1 MLSALGS
8 RAIIGEFYNRLS
20 QEEGIPWINGTS
32 MFFPSD
38 QASET
43 YEQLGQ
49 VPTMEE
55 WVGGREAKV
64 LKLLGNL
71 TIINKHYQSTLQVL
85 LSEIRRDKTGQVQ
98 VRLND
103 QVRRAQAHWALLLTD
118 LMKTGQTVA
127 GQDGQFF
134 FDTDHTEGDNTTNQ
148 DNDLTTN
155 ITVAASPTAVEMET
169 AIFNMISVILGFLDD
184 QNQPMNED
192 ATEFTVMV
200 RQNMMAAATAAIK
213 ATTITDSSGSKTN
226 VLAALG
232 KFKIDLAINP
242 RLTATDEF
250 YVYRTD
256 GNGTKAFIRQEETP
270 LTVARLA
277 EGSDEEFKNKRHLY
291 GIDTWRNVGF
301 GMWQHACLQTF
312 T

>member
-8 RAIIGEFYNRLS
+8 RAIIGEFYNRLA
-20 QEEGIPWINGTS
+20 QDLGIPWVNGTS
-32 MFFPSD
+32 MLFPSD
-38 QASET
+38 QASEI

-49 VPTMEE
+49 IPVMQE
-55 WVGGREAKV
+55 WVGGRDAKM
-64 LKLLGNL
+64 LELLGKI
-71 TIINKHYQSTLQVL
+71 TIINKHYESTLQVL

-103 QVRRAQAHWALLLTD
+103 QVTRAQAHWAKLLTD
-118 LMKTGQTVA
+118 LIKTGQTVA

-134 FDTDHTEGDNTTNQ
+134 FDTDHTEGNNTTNQ

-155 ITVAASPTAVEMET
+155 ITTAAAPTAVEMKT
-169 AIFNMISVILGFLDD
+169 AIFDMIAKIIGYLD
-184 QNQPMNED
+184 NENEPMNEN
-192 ATEFTVMV
+192 ASEFLVMV
-200 RQNMMAAATAAIK
+200 PVNMMAAATAAIK
-213 ATTITDSSGSKTN
+213 APIITDSSGSQTN
-226 VLAALG
+226 VLANIVN
-232 KFKIDLAINP
+232 FTINMAVNS
-242 RLTATDEF
+242 RLTTTDEF
-250 YVYRTD
+250 YVFRTD
-256 GNGTKAFIRQEETP
+256 GNGTKALIRQEETP
-270 LTVARLA
+270 LIVTRLA

>member
-8 RAIIGEFYNRLS
+8 RAIIGEFYTRRSPDL
-20 QEEGIPWINGTS
+20 GIPWVNGTS
-32 MFFPSD
+32 MLFPSD
-38 QASET
+38 QAIEI
-43 YEQLGQ
+43 YEQIGQ
-49 VPTMEE
+49 VPVMEE
-55 WVGGREAKV
+55 WIGGRDAKM
-64 LKLLGNL
+64 LELLGKI
-71 TIINKHYQSTLQVL
+71 TIINKHYESTLQVL

-103 QVRRAQAHWALLLTD
+103 QVTRAQAHWAVLLTD
-118 LMKTGQTVA
+118 LIKTGQTVA
-127 GQDGQFF
+127 GQAGQFF
-134 FDTDHTEGDNTTNQ
+134 FDTDHQEGTNTTNQ

-169 AIFNMISVILGFLDD
+169 AIFNMISQLLGFLDNE
-184 QNQPMNED
+184 NQPINED
-192 ATEFTVMV
+192 AKEFTVMV

-213 ATTITDSSGSKTN
+213 ATMITDSSGSKTN
-226 VLAALG
+226 VLATLG
-232 KFKIDLAINP
+232 DFKIDLAVNA

-250 YVYRTD
+250 YVFRTD
-256 GNGTKAFIRQEETP
+256 GHGTKAFIRQEETP
-270 LTVARLA
+270 LMVTRLA

-301 GMWQHACLQTF
+301 GMWQHAVLQTF

>member
-20 QEEGIPWINGTS
+20 QEEGIPWVGGTS
-32 MFFPSD
+32 MFFESD
-38 QASET
+38 QASEI
-43 YEQLGQ
+43 YEQIGQ
-49 VPTMEE
+49 VPTMQE
-55 WVGGREAKV
+55 WVSGRTAKM
-64 LKLLGNL
+64 LELLGKI
-71 TIINKHYQSTLQVL
+71 TIINKHYESTLTVL
-85 LSEIRRDKTGQVQ
+85 KTEIRRDKTGQVQ

-134 FDTDHTEGDNTTNQ
+134 FDTDHKEGNNQTNQ
-148 DNDLTTN
+148 NNDLTTN
-155 ITVAASPTAVEMET
+155 ISVAANPTAVEMET
-169 AIFNMISVILGFLDD
+169 AIFNMIATIIGFLDNE
-184 QNQPMNED
+184 NQPMNED
-192 ATEFTVMV
+192 ATDFTVMV

-213 ATTITDSSGSKTN
+213 GTMITDSSGSKTN
-226 VLAALG
+226 VLATLG
-232 KFKIDLAINP
+232 NFKIDLAVNP
-242 RLTATDEF
+242 RLSATDEF
-250 YVYRTD
+250 YVFRTD

-270 LTVARLA
+270 LTIEALA
-277 EGSDEEFKNKRHLY
+277 EGSDEAFKNKRHLY
-291 GIDTWRNVGF
+291 GIDSWRNVGF

>member
-20 QEEGIPWINGTS
+20 QEEGIPWVNGIS
-32 MFFPSD
+32 MFFESD
-38 QASET
+38 QASEI
-43 YEQLGQ
+43 YEQIGQ
-49 VPTMEE
+49 VPTMQE
-55 WVGGREAKV
+55 WVSGRNAKM
-64 LKLLGNL
+64 LELLGKI
-71 TIINKHYQSTLQVL
+71 TIINKHYESTLQVL
-85 LSEIRRDKTGQVQ
+85 KSEIRRDKTGQVQ

-118 LMKTGQTVA
+118 LIKTGQTVA

-134 FDTDHTEGDNTTNQ
+134 FDTDHTEGNNTTNQ

-169 AIFNMISVILGFLDD
+169 AIFNMIATIIGFLD
-184 QNQPMNED
+184 NESQPMNED
-192 ATEFTVMV
+192 ATAFTVMV
-200 RQNMMAAATAAIK
+200 RQNMMAAATAAIQ

-226 VLAALG
+226 VLATLG
-232 KFKIDLAINP
+232 NFTIDLAVNP

-250 YVYRTD
+250 YVFRTD

-270 LTVARLA
+270 LTIEALA
-277 EGSDEEFKNKRHLY
+277 EGSDEAFKNKRHLY
-291 GIDTWRNVGF
+291 GIDTWRNVDF